1 MILVLL
7 KLKKAEL
14 ALLNF
19 EILLMK
25 QAIYKFLLKFSE
37 FSEHQHFLT
46 QKLHLASRKRAI
58 VDMFSGFA
66 ILNSVKDTK

>member
-1 MILVLL
+1 MSLWFNNI
-7 KLKKAEL
+7 AYE
-14 ALLNF
+14 
-19 EILLMK
+19 
-25 QAIYKFLLKFSE
+25 KFLLKFSE